1 MMNGLT
7 YACCIC
13 MQINPLLSPL
23 DALDGYN
30 VNHLEK
36 LTFCAPNE
44 VYRVFITEK
53 TFDDVS
59 TEF

>member
-1 MMNGLT
+1 
-7 YACCIC
+7 